1 MELLCVLAAVAA
13 LFCGCAVLTL
23 KCRVPASVAPLTAL
37 SAIVAVLTLAA
48 MAGVLYPAAWLLY
61 LLCLAGGVWVA
72 ASCRGSTGAAQRLF
86 TPGSVLFWGMALAFT
101 VYFFVRQ
108 PMATDF
114 DELSLWATAVKITK
128 VNDSLYATAE
138 LGTPWAA
145 TQNPGLPLLAYFFQF
160 FGDYAD
166 WKIYVGYDILYFS
179 VFAAVV
185 GAVPREKW
193 RVAVPMAA
201 VLWCVPFFFT
211 NYNHTIYL
219 TTTYMTSY
227 GDVPAG
233 LVFGG
238 AVAAWLA
245 LRQNSAPKWAVLP
258 ILALSANIKA
268 NTFVL
273 ALVAAG
279 LVAVDEWLFA
289 DDGDFK
295 AGLLPRTGF
304 SLACFAAPMAIY
316 YLWNVRYV
324 GWLVSR
330 SASDS
335 GVGETS
341 APLSAVVVNG
351 IKILLGQP
359 VEGFYAER
367 EAQFRTAMADMGHQ
381 FWTSDGKLS
390 MIGQGRN
397 VVALIAIV
405 FAVAIL
411 AAASRRLKARIAVIG
426 VLSGV
431 CFLGYNL
438 MLALSYGFIFKTFQA
453 EQLTDYNRYIYS
465 YYIGWFILA
474 LGCLSVALL
483 PQITVKGG
491 ADGPTAVF
499 AATRRQPQAAF
510 ELFVLVLACGMLF
523 RQSQLIL
530 PQLSVL
536 GFADSEFTDRRAERA
551 EAELVCSYLAPD
563 DRVFYVGQG
572 DNGEGWFS
580 AVFDFYPILVDYS
593 GTVTTDPDTGE
604 TKMIGGGGELGLPE
618 LQPAEGVKNTYYHGF
633 TAQELDDIVRGNGC
647 TVLYIQTLDDIFVQS
662 YADLF
667 TDKLA
672 AAQSGETLLYR
683 VTDAGFA
690 PMPME
695 VERHELRR
703 RSPHKPLQKL
713 PKPQSIPQGLGSMF
727 KAQISIFPPG
737 KYQRPA
743 RFERGVSILRPL
755 PMPLGTLC
763 VIGIVL
769 NLDLELLIDVGWIVC
784 HDFIDC
790 FLNFVGIFIVCEL
803 RRGLCQP
810 HKQARR
816 VIAVIHVI
824 LIPLLELI
832 IRIVGIIERG
842 QKATNHNS
850 KPLFPVITFQV
861 HHKRWIQERHTPVQS
876 LYKCNR
882 FATSLSLLTTWPKT
896 TKPWFWALR
905 VSRFH
910 PNQKNSGTL
919 TACCR
924 KLRQPE

>member
-48 MAGVLYPAAWLLY
+48 MAGVLYPTAWLLY

-245 LRQNSAPKWAVLP
+245 L
-258 ILALSANIKA
+258 
-268 NTFVL
+268 
-273 ALVAAG
+273 
-279 LVAVDEWLFA
+279 
-289 DDGDFK
+289 
-295 AGLLPRTGF
+295 
-304 SLACFAAPMAIY
+304 
-316 YLWNVRYV
+316 
-324 GWLVSR
+324 
-330 SASDS
+330 
-335 GVGETS
+335 
-341 APLSAVVVNG
+341 
-351 IKILLGQP
+351 
-359 VEGFYAER
+359 
-367 EAQFRTAMADMGHQ
+367 
-381 FWTSDGKLS
+381 
-390 MIGQGRN
+390 
-397 VVALIAIV
+397 
-405 FAVAIL
+405 
-411 AAASRRLKARIAVIG
+411 
-426 VLSGV
+426 
-431 CFLGYNL
+431 
-438 MLALSYGFIFKTFQA
+438 SYGFIFKTFQA

-483 PQITVKGG
+483 PQITVKCE
-491 ADGPTAVF
+491 ADGPAAVF
-499 AATRRQPQAAF
+499 TTTRRQPRLAF

-563 DRVFYVGQG
+563 DRDFYVGQG

-633 TAQELDDIVRGNGC
+633 TAQELDGIVRGNGC

-695 VERHELRR
+695 V
-703 RSPHKPLQKL
+703 S
-713 PKPQSIPQGLGSMF
+713 
-727 KAQISIFPPG
+727 AQ
-737 KYQRPA
+737 
-743 RFERGVSILRPL
+743 
-755 PMPLGTLC
+755 
-763 VIGIVL
+763 
-769 NLDLELLIDVGWIVC
+769 
-784 HDFIDC
+784 
-790 FLNFVGIFIVCEL
+790 
-803 RRGLCQP
+803 
-810 HKQARR
+810 
-816 VIAVIHVI
+816 
-824 LIPLLELI
+824 
-832 IRIVGIIERG
+832 
-842 QKATNHNS
+842 
-850 KPLFPVITFQV
+850 
-861 HHKRWIQERHTPVQS
+861 
-876 LYKCNR
+876 
-882 FATSLSLLTTWPKT
+882 
-896 TKPWFWALR
+896 
-905 VSRFH
+905 
-910 PNQKNSGTL
+910 
-919 TACCR
+919 
-924 KLRQPE
+924 

>member
-1 MELLCVLAAVAA
+1 MELLCVLSAVLA
-13 LFCGCAVLTL
+13 LFCACAVLTL
-23 KCRVPASVAPLTAL
+23 KCRVPAAVAPLTAL
-37 SAIVAVLTLAA
+37 SLIVAVLTLTS
-48 MAGVLYPAAWLLY
+48 MAGALYPAAWVLY
-61 LLCLAGGVWVA
+61 VLCFAGGVWLVLT
-72 ASCRGSTGAAQRLF
+72 RKKHVGAAQKLF
-86 TPGSVLFWGMALAFT
+86 TPGSVLFWGPALAFT

-128 VNDSLYATAE
+128 TNNDLYATAK

-160 FGDYAD
+160 FGEYAD

-185 GAVPREKW
+185 GAIPREKW

-245 LRQNSAPKWAVLP
+245 LRQENAPKWAVLP
-258 ILALSANIKA
+258 ILALAANIKA

-273 ALVAAG
+273 SLVAAG

-289 DDGDFK
+289 DGNFK
-295 AGLLPRTGF
+295 DGLLKRTGF
-304 SLACFAAPMAIY
+304 SLACFAAPMAVY

-324 GWLVSR
+324 GQLVAK
-330 SASDS
+330 SASNS

-367 EAQFRTAMADMGHQ
+367 EAQFRQAMADMGHQ
-381 FWTSDGKLS
+381 FWTTDGKLS

-397 VVALIAIV
+397 VVALIAVV
-405 FAVAIL
+405 FVVAIL
-411 AAASRRLKARIAVIG
+411 AAASKRLKGRIAVIG

-438 MLALSYGFIFKTFQA
+438 MLALSYGFIFKAFQA

-474 LGCLSVALL
+474 LACLSVALL
-483 PQITVKGG
+483 PQIELKCTV
-491 ADGPTAVF
+491 DGPTASIV
-499 AATRRQPQAAF
+499 TIRRETAPAF
-510 ELFVLVLACGMLF
+510 ELFVLVLAVGMLF
-523 RQSQLIL
+523 RQNQLIL

-551 EAELVCSYLAPD
+551 EAELVCSYLSPD

-618 LQPAEGVKNTYYHGF
+618 LQPAEGVKSTYYHAF
-633 TAQELDDIVRGNGC
+633 TAEELDGIVRGNGC

-667 TDKLA
+667 TDKLV
-672 AAQSGETLLYR
+672 AAQSGQTLLYR

-690 PMPME
+690 PMEME
-695 VERHELRR
+695 VR
-703 RSPHKPLQKL
+703 
-713 PKPQSIPQGLGSMF
+713 
-727 KAQISIFPPG
+727 AQ
-737 KYQRPA
+737 
-743 RFERGVSILRPL
+743 
-755 PMPLGTLC
+755 
-763 VIGIVL
+763 
-769 NLDLELLIDVGWIVC
+769 
-784 HDFIDC
+784 
-790 FLNFVGIFIVCEL
+790 
-803 RRGLCQP
+803 
-810 HKQARR
+810 
-816 VIAVIHVI
+816 
-824 LIPLLELI
+824 
-832 IRIVGIIERG
+832 
-842 QKATNHNS
+842 
-850 KPLFPVITFQV
+850 
-861 HHKRWIQERHTPVQS
+861 
-876 LYKCNR
+876 
-882 FATSLSLLTTWPKT
+882 
-896 TKPWFWALR
+896 
-905 VSRFH
+905 
-910 PNQKNSGTL
+910 
-919 TACCR
+919 
-924 KLRQPE
+924 